1 MTSGICIAVVGAGPA
16 GLYAAE
22 ELSARR
28 ADVRVDVL
36 DRMPVPFGLVGYG
49 IAPDHVRTK
58 RVASLLRRT
67 LERGNV
73 RFLGG
78 VEVGR
83 GVPLEDLA
91 RCYDGVVLATGAP
104 RSASLGIPGEVLYGS
119 VPAVDFMAWANGHP
133 DGIAPPLDSRAAV
146 IVGAGNV
153 ALDVARLLLAPAKDL
168 SSTDMPPAVLAAFAA
183 SAVRDVHLLCR
194 GGPAQARFTA
204 RELLEVGEAGH
215 VRVIV
220 DAERPLLHGEG
231 GPLAQA
237 NLDALERLMTPRTT
251 AAAGG
256 RQPERRLW
264 LHFGAVPARIT
275 GDSRVTGVEVTGR
288 AARVL
293 PAGLAVRAIGHRSV
307 PVGTL
312 PFDAASGRIVHDGA
326 RVPAGPGLPPVY
338 VAGWARRGARGVV
351 AANRA
356 CAADAVTRLLA
367 ELSERAP
374 AGRADCV
381 DELLRRRGITPVGY
395 DGWTAIDNEERARGE
410 REGRPR
416 VKVDSW
422 ADLRALASRA
432 TSKAAP

>member
-1 MTSGICIAVVGAGPA
+1 MTPGIDIAVVGAGPA

-58 RVASLLRRT
+58 RVANLLRCT
-67 LERGNV
+67 LERQNV

-78 VEVGR
+78 VEIGR
-83 GVPLEDLA
+83 GVSLEDLA
-91 RCYDGVVLATGAP
+91 RCYDGVVLATGAS
-104 RSASLGIPGEVLYGS
+104 RSARLGIPGEDLSGS
-119 VPAVDFMAWANGHP
+119 VAAVDFMAWANAHP
-133 DGIAPPLDSRAAV
+133 DGVAPPLDSPAAV

-153 ALDVARLLLAPAKDL
+153 ALDVARLLLAQAQDL

-204 RELLEVGEAGH
+204 KELLEVGEAGH

-220 DAERPLLHGEG
+220 DAERPLPHGNG

-237 NLDALERLMTPRTT
+237 NLDALERLMTRRPP

-256 RQPERRLW
+256 TQPARRLW
-264 LHFGAVPARIT
+264 LHFAAAPARIT
-275 GDSRVTGVEVTGR
+275 GDSRVTGVEVNGR

-293 PAGLAVRAIGHRSV
+293 PAGLVVRAIGHRSV
-307 PVGTL
+307 PVGAL
-312 PFDAASGRIVHDGA
+312 PFDAASGRIVHDDA
-326 RVPAGPGLPPVY
+326 RVPAGRDLPPVY
-338 VAGWARRGARGVV
+338 VAGWARRGATGVV
-351 AANRA
+351 ATNRA

-374 AGRADCV
+374 ARRADRV
-381 DELLRRRGITPVGY
+381 DDVLRRRGVTPVGY

-410 REGRPR
+410 RAGRPR
-416 VKVDSW
+416 VKVGSW

-432 TSKAAP
+432 AGEATP